1 MNDSVSGASTPWL
14 TRMRDGLNGGLRRVP
29 AWALYFLAPLPALYL
44 LWQGSTGGLG
54 VEPISALEH
63 ALGEL
68 ALQLLIAGL
77 CITPLRRFLGI
88 NLMRFRRA
96 VGLIAF
102 FYVFLHLLTWLVLD
116 VQVPAL
122 IWQDIVKRPYI
133 TVGMAAL
140 VLLIPLALTSND
152 WAMRRMRQG
161 WKQMHRLVYV
171 IVPLAGVHFL
181 WLAKG
186 FQLEP
191 ILYLVGTAI
200 LLALRVDWRGLMV
213 RKSPNKAV

>member
-1 MNDSVSGASTPWL
+1 MNDGVSGASAPRL
-14 TRMRDGLNGGLRRVP
+14 VRMRDGLNGGLRRVP

-77 CITPLRRFLGI
+77 YITPLRRFLGI

-133 TVGMAAL
+133 TVGMGAFAL
-140 VLLIPLALTSND
+140 LVPLALTSNNLSI
-152 WAMRRMRQG
+152 RRLGGKRWRQL
-161 WKQMHRLVYV
+161 HRLVYGAA
-171 IVPLAGVHFL
+171 LLGGLHFVML
-181 WLAKG
+181 VKG
-186 FQLEP
+186 FQIEP
-191 ILYLVGTAI
+191 LLYMGAIIVLLV
-200 LLALRVDWRGLMV
+200 LRLP
-213 RKSPNKAV
+213 SPQRLFARSA